1 MIRPIYLLL
10 ISLSLV
16 TVACGS
22 VQPGGAELAIPSKWS
37 LVSFGKTGAET
48 PVVEGSTITLE
59 FNDDSQLGGSGGCN
73 SYGAQYTLEGQTLTV
88 KEVVSTLMA
97 CADDLVMQQET
108 QYFTALQNISSF
120 EISGDALTI
129 YYDNGQSQMNFV
141 KQ

>member
-1 MIRPIYLLL
+1 MRPIYLLL

-16 TVACGS
+16 TASCGS
-22 VQPGGAELAIPSKWS
+22 GQPGATELAIPSKWS

-48 PVVEGSTITLE
+48 PVVEGSAITLE
-59 FNDDSQLGGSGGCN
+59 LNEDNQLGGSGGCN
-73 SYGAQYTLEGQTLTV
+73 SYGAQYSLEGQTLTV

-120 EISGDALTI
+120 EISGDTLTI
-129 YYDNGQSQMNFV
+129 YYDNGQSQLNFV